1 MKKSDYV
8 AEYFFSIKQD
18 RNWKKLSGHDELVYW
33 LKETIKK
40 QIQDG

>member
-18 RNWKKLSGHDELVYW
+18 RNWKKVVWTWRTCLLA
-33 LKETIKK
+33 KRNN
-40 QIQDG
+40 